1 MKPIIFYILLIVCAS
16 ASIHA
21 QQGFASILDEI
32 EKNSTSLHALKK
44 HAEAEQ
50 LSSRTGIFLQNPE
63 VGFNYLWGSPTAIGN
78 RTDFNVTQSFDFPSA
93 YKYKSNISDLLMSQ
107 SELEYQ
113 YERINLLYEARLI
126 CIELVYYNALLEE
139 NRTRLD
145 YAENIAE
152 AVAKMYEEGGI
163 SILDH
168 NKAQLNLA
176 NAAND
181 HAMLQAEANNLLAE
195 LARLNGG
202 REISMDLQ
210 QYPPVLLP
218 ADFDIWYKE
227 AEQKNPLLQY
237 MNREVEISENEEKL
251 SRAMSL
257 PKFSAGY
264 MSEKVVGEKYQGLS
278 VGMSI
283 PLWENKNTVK
293 AARAQTAANMA
304 MASDSQLQLY
314 SMLKNQYRKALDLKQ
329 ISEAYSASLIASN
342 TTDLLK
348 QAYDLGQIS
357 LIEYLVEVQFYYETM
372 VKALNTRREMQR
384 AVAEIEKWN

>member
-139 NRTRLD
+139 NRIRLD

-218 ADFDIWYKE
+218 TDFDIWYKE

>member
-218 ADFDIWYKE
+218 TDFDIWYKE